1 MVQKPTRFRSILT
14 RRDDLK
20 AESDTDVFYIGVG
33 DQFDDDRRLVRATA
47 DNPSGRVP
55 VVGGALLQVRHDR
68 LELIG

>member
-1 MVQKPTRFRSILT
+1 MARKAT
-14 RRDDLK
+14 RREDLK
-20 AESDTDVFYIGVG
+20 AEIDTGVFYVGLG

-47 DNPSGRVP
+47 DDLSGRVP